1 HQLRAEASEQDE
13 AQIKQICMQLN
24 VPLIIRRIELE
35 GERDLENRARKAR
48 FEVFYRILES
58 YRFDKILLAHH
69 KSDLAETVLL
79 NMFRGSGLSG
89 MAGIKPL
96 RGVIAH
102 PMLIFSPE
110 ELKAILRDKDIPW
123 REDASNSDPRF
134 TRNRIRNEL
143 MPHLAEVYNP
153 QIRDKLADSAAILWQ
168 SEQYILDKA
177 MRRFKKICLESSGNR
192 IILSIPDLLKAA
204 PIERFYLLRNAYRLL
219 HGTTQDFFQ
228 SNLSEIESILCAQG
242 SKYISLPHGIYA
254 VKRYQE
260 LLFSNVSEDIR
271 VAEVEDLIIESERSR
286 VVHMDHRFSFKY
298 LKVLPAEIEEMD
310 GYKVILDAD
319 KIVGKI
325 RIRSRRD
332 GDRFIPFGMNGFK
345 KLKDFFIDEKV
356 AKYDR
361 DTIPIFADE
370 EKILWVC
377 PFRLDNRV
385 RYDESSSRFLSIE
398 AESLIKK
405 SNRAASRKKR
415 GTNEFDEL

>member
-1 HQLRAEASEQDE
+1 
-13 AQIKQICMQLN
+13 
-24 VPLIIRRIELE
+24 
-35 GERDLENRARKAR
+35 
-48 FEVFYRILES
+48 
-58 YRFDKILLAHH
+58 
-69 KSDLAETVLL
+69 
-79 NMFRGSGLSG
+79 
-89 MAGIKPL
+89 
-96 RGVIAH
+96 
-102 PMLIFSPE
+102 
-110 ELKAILRDKDIPW
+110 
-123 REDASNSDPRF
+123 
-134 TRNRIRNEL
+134 
-143 MPHLAEVYNP
+143 
-153 QIRDKLADSAAILWQ
+153 
-168 SEQYILDKA
+168 
-177 MRRFKKICLESSGNR
+177 
-192 IILSIPDLLKAA
+192 
-204 PIERFYLLRNAYRLL
+204 
-219 HGTTQDFFQ
+219 
-228 SNLSEIESILCAQG
+228 
-242 SKYISLPHGIYA
+242 
-254 VKRYQE
+254 
-260 LLFSNVSEDIR
+260 
-271 VAEVEDLIIESERSR
+271 VEDLIIESERSR

-298 LKVLPAEIEEMD
+298 LNVLPAEIEEMD